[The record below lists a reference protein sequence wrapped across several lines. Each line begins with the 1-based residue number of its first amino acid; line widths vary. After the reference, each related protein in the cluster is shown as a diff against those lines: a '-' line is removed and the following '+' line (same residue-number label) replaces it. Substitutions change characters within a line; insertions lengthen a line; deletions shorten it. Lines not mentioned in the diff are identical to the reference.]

1 MIDSFDYGAGA
12 VVAPNGAKRHQ
23 IASNASRPGGPLV
36 SRRVR
41 GQCGRVTPGWAGLSQ
56 DTDAF
61 ATTGR
66 GLWIDVVGNRENQR
80 RELGVLGHRHRED
93 PPRLCF

>member
-1 MIDSFDYGAGA
+1 MTDSFDYGAGA
-12 VVAPNGAKRHQ
+12 VVAPNGTKRHQ

-41 GQCGRVTPGWAGLSQ
+41 GQCGRVAARWAGLSQ

-66 GLWIDVVGNRENQR
+66 GLWKY
-80 RELGVLGHRHRED
+80 GVRSCTCGACRQQAD
-93 PPRLCF
+93 PTLPTAPETGR